1 MKIVEGIKELKHI
14 LKKME
19 KNSKQ
24 ITEYAAA
31 PDTERLHFGTKDAQA
46 KEIRGLIQSNLDLSQ
61 NYLKIKQMIE
71 KTNLVTVV
79 EINGKP
85 YTISELL
92 VLKRTLARVLGQTYK
107 ALNDSHA
114 RTRLVATPRG
124 EKQPIIEKFYDER
137 EKNDGE
143 RYWDDLYH
151 TIDSRLEVINAT
163 TELVEL

>member
-14 LKKME
+14 IKRIE

-31 PDTERLHFGTKDAQA
+31 PDTERLHFGTKDAQM
-46 KEIRGLIQSNLDLSQ
+46 KEIKGLIQSNLDLSK
-61 NYLKIKQMIE
+61 NYTVIKQRIE
-71 KTNLVTVV
+71 KTNLVTIV
-79 EINGKP
+79 EIDGKK
-85 YTISELL
+85 YSISELL
-92 VLKRTLARVLGQTYK
+92 IYKRTLAKLMGQTYK

-114 RTRLVATPRG
+114 RTRVISAARG

-143 RYWDDLYH
+143 RFWDDLYH

-163 TELVEL
+163 TDLVDL